1 MKTGILEVL
10 RLEAVAYR
18 IESVNK
24 QGQELKKGLCYIR
37 VQSVYTIVRWMKP
50 DVFYRIQCSTDTKKS
65 YQVHGHEI

>member
-37 VQSVYTIVRWMKP
+37 VQSVYTIVR
-50 DVFYRIQCSTDTKKS
+50 
-65 YQVHGHEI
+65 